1 VIKPAIGTTLLIYLL
16 SGAPASADVA
26 AANTCASS
34 LDHEARLVFDTVQ
47 ADPQADVSLRNVL
60 AAKVGGLVAAG
71 KLSIFSAR
79 SAATAASECLR
90 IARNCTAEVC

>member
-1 VIKPAIGTTLLIYLL
+1 MRTAIVAALCLYLL
-16 SGAPASADVA
+16 SIAPAPADEVA
-26 AANTCASS
+26 ATTCAAS
-34 LDHEARLVFDTVQ
+34 LDHEALLVFDTIQ
-47 ADPQADVSLRNVL
+47 AVRQPAEPLRKLL
-60 AAKVGGLVAAG
+60 AVKVGGLVTSG